1 MTEVKSRPGRVVA
14 NYGARLL
21 VRDDNGHLHRCAAL
35 RKLGLIVSGDL
46 VEWQPQT
53 SGDARVTSVFPRQT
67 LLQRPDRRGQLKPV
81 AANLNQLVIVSAVK
95 PGVETL
101 LVDQYA
107 AAAELADIEPVI
119 VVNKADLLDVAARH
133 DLQGMLDVYAEIGYR
148 TAMIDCKSEE
158 GILPLQRLLR
168 DRISML
174 VGQSG
179 VGKSSIVQKLF
190 PDLEIQ
196 VGALSEA
203 SGAGAHTTTVT
214 SWYDLPGGGALID
227 SPGVRQFSLEHLTQ
241 QDLASGFR
249 DIREVAEDCRF
260 HNCTHLHEPGC
271 AVTSAVTDGKLAAWR
286 YHDYRKLSE
295 PPQE

>member
-1 MTEVKSRPGRVVA
+1 MSDARAHTGRVIA

-21 VRDDNGHLHRCAAL
+21 VRDDKGHLHRCAAL

-46 VEWQPQT
+46 VEWQPQS
-53 SGDARVTSVFPRQT
+53 SGDARVTSVFARQT

-81 AANLNQLVIVSAVK
+81 AANLKQLAIVSAIK

-101 LVDQYA
+101 LIDQYA
-107 AAAELADIEPVI
+107 AAAELAGIEPVI
-119 VVNKADLLDVAARH
+119 VVNKSDLLDEPARREM
-133 DLQGMLDVYAEIGYR
+133 QAMLSVYQQIGYR
-148 TAMIDCKSEE
+148 TAMIDCKSDA
-158 GILPLQRLLR
+158 GIRPLQRLLR
-168 DRISML
+168 DQISML

-203 SGAGAHTTTVT
+203 SGSGAHTTTVT

-241 QDLASGFR
+241 QDLARGFR
-249 DIREVAEDCRF
+249 DIRELAGNCRF
-260 HNCTHLHEPGC
+260 HNCTHLHEPDC
-271 AVTSAVTDGKLAAWR
+271 AVRRALADGRLADWR
-286 YHDYRKLSE
+286 YGNYCKLSE
-295 PPQE
+295 PPQD